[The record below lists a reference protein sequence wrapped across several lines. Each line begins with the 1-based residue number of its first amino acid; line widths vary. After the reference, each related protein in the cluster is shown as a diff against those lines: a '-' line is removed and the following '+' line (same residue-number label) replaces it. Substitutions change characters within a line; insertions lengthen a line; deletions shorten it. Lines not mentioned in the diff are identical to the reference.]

1 MTKIKSLL
9 ATSLAT
15 ILLVGASLVAM
26 PTTASAASAE
36 VQTILAQTNQNRAAN
51 GLPPL
56 VANTAMNSVSQGWAQ
71 QMAAEQNMYHN
82 PNYSKQIPGGW
93 SRAAENVA
101 YGYSP
106 DSVTTGWMNS
116 PGHRA
121 NILGDYT
128 DIGIGAYKDG
138 NGRWWYVQN
147 FGKYANTQVPT
158 TRAPDAPAAPQ
169 LSNGSSSGSSITVV
183 WTVPSNDG
191 GSAVTGY
198 ELTLRKPNNTTTIVN
213 VSSPFYEFTNL
224 NITGNYT
231 ATVKARNAV
240 GFSPASASSAPLN
253 LSGQVT
259 PTPGGTLNPAT
270 VNRIS
275 GADRF
280 VVAANISA
288 QMNPNG
294 SDTVYVATGANFP
307 DALSIA
313 PVAGRDNSSLL
324 LALPDQIPAPI
335 LAELK
340 RLNPKNIVVVGGVN
354 SINNSVFNQLKGIA
368 PTSRIDGAD
377 RYQASSGFVIKNF
390 AAKNTPVVYVTT
402 GANFPDALSAASAA
416 ASKNA
421 PVLLTSGTGAGGLDQ
436 STRNALDFLKPS
448 KVIIAGGPN
457 SVNVETEKALK
468 SYSGIT
474 SVTRLAGSDR
484 FAASAAIN
492 REAFVGHV
500 DTAFLATGL
509 NFPDALAGAA
519 LAGAKGSPL
528 YVTQTDCVPGAALD
542 ALATQTPTTVTL
554 LGGTMSLGSGVQSL
568 KRC

>member
-1 MTKIKSLL
+1 MTKIKRIL

-26 PTTASAASAE
+26 PTAASAASAE
-36 VQTILAQTNQNRAAN
+36 VETILAQTNQNRVAN

-56 VANTAMNSVSQGWAQ
+56 VANAAINSVAQNWAQ

-93 SRAAENVA
+93 GRAGENIA
-101 YGYSP
+101 YGYAP
-106 DSVTTGWMNS
+106 DSVTNAWMNS
-116 PGHRA
+116 EGHRA

-128 DIGIGAYKDG
+128 EIGIGAYRDG
-138 NGRWWYVQN
+138 NGRWWYVQD
-147 FGKYANTQVPT
+147 FGKYANTQVPVT
-158 TRAPDAPAAPQ
+158 HAPDAPAAPQ
-169 LSNGSSSGSSITVV
+169 LSNGSISGSSIAVV
-183 WTVPSNDG
+183 WAAPSNDG

-198 ELTLRKPNNTTTIVN
+198 ELTLRKPDGTTTT
-213 VSSPFYEFTNL
+213 VSAASPFYEFTNL
-224 NITGNYT
+224 NVAGNYT

-240 GFSPASASSAPLN
+240 GLSPASASSASLN
-253 LSGQVT
+253 LSGQSA
-259 PTPGGTLNPAT
+259 PNPGGTLNPST

-294 SDTVYVATGANFP
+294 SDTVYVATGSNFP

-324 LALPDQIPAPI
+324 LTLPDQIPGSI
-335 LAELK
+335 LSELK
-340 RLNPKNIVVVGGVN
+340 RLNPKKIVVVGGVN
-354 SINNSVFNQLKGIA
+354 SINPSVFNQLQGIA
-368 PTSRIDGAD
+368 PTSRVDGAD
-377 RYQASSGFVIKNF
+377 RYQASSGFVIQNF
-390 AAKNTPVVYVTT
+390 AAKNTPVVYITT

-416 ASKNA
+416 ASKDA
-421 PVLLTSGTGAGGLDQ
+421 PVLLTSGTGTNGLDQ

-448 KVIIAGGPN
+448 KIIIAGGPN
-457 SVNVETEKALK
+457 SVSVETEKALK
-468 SYSGIT
+468 SYSGIG
-474 SVTRLAGSDR
+474 SVTRLAGNDR

-519 LAGAKGSPL
+519 LAGSKGSPL
-528 YVTQTDCVPGAALD
+528 YVTQADCVPGAALD

-554 LGGTMSLGSGVQSL
+554 LGGPLSLGSGVQSL